1 MRTGPL
7 HVHSGYGTLPMHFA
21 KPSQRQVHMRNTA
34 NRGKC
39 GSVRIFLP
47 CGTVQRNLSL
57 LHFSVRLWS
66 RTLQIMHN
74 IRTFLMPP
82 RGMSMCEDMEQQ
94 E

>member
-1 MRTGPL
+1 MA
-7 HVHSGYGTLPMHFA
+7 VCAS
-21 KPSQRQVHMRNTA
+21 S
-34 NRGKC
+34 
-39 GSVRIFLP
+39 LP

-74 IRTFLMPP
+74 IRTFLMPY